1 MTLFENKRCSPT
13 VLTNCLNKTPAL
25 FTMLGKYFLNF
36 RLGNKAVVVTEL
48 VAFYYFVFVSHN
60 LYFRQAVYQ
69 FSKVEKNSLENDKGS
84 EPFDKP
90 CKGLPFVAEG
100 SQ

>member
-1 MTLFENKRCSPT
+1 MTLFENKCYGVTIAS
-13 VLTNCLNKTPAL
+13 NYLNKTPTL
-25 FTMLGKYFLNF
+25 FTMLGKYFSNF
-36 RLGNKAVVVTEL
+36 RPRNTAAIVSEILAL
-48 VAFYYFVFVSHN
+48 YYFVLVSHDSN
-60 LYFRQAVYQ
+60 FVKKVYQ